1 MIKRNALTA
10 ALALMCCVAGISAAT
25 AMPAG
30 VNGPIDSFNPPFGA
44 AHLTTVENFLDSYY
58 ATSGVTYLGRLDSS
72 SGDFT
77 SSPLSG
83 LGATLAGTGLG
94 STSGTWTLT
103 ENLNLGAAWNVL
115 AIEINAGSH
124 GLLYDENPVG
134 LLTSACNTLGT
145 TYTCTGN
152 WDTSDILVGK
162 GNHPELS
169 HIDLY
174 GSDPPRPDSVPEP
187 STLAL
192 FGAGLAGVF
201 AMRRRVR
208 FACVIAGCP

>member
-1 MIKRNALTA
+1 MIRRNAVTA
-10 ALALMCCVAGISAAT
+10 ALALMCCVAGTVAAT
-25 AMPAG
+25 ATPIG
-30 VNGPIDSFNPPFGA
+30 VNGPIDSFSPPFGA
-44 AHLTTVENFLDSYY
+44 AHLTAVENFLDSYY

-83 LGATLAGTGLG
+83 LGATLVGTGLG

-103 ENLNLGAAWNVL
+103 ENLNLSGAWNVL

-124 GLLYDENPVG
+124 GLLYDENPTG
-134 LLTSACNTLGT
+134 LLTSACNALGT

-152 WDTSDILVGK
+152 WDTSDILVGN
-162 GNHPELS
+162 GNHPALS
-169 HIDLY
+169 RIDFY
-174 GSDPPRPDSVPEP
+174 GIDPPLPASVPEP

-192 FGAGLAGVF
+192 FGAGLASVF
-201 AMRRRVR
+201 ALRRRKTVK
-208 FACVIAGCP
+208 A